1 VTPLL
6 AAALNNHLPTC
17 LVLLASNCLL
27 DVVGEIK
34 VSAGVHRQFTAAQ
47 VAPDRTR
54 RVYSDVEKGRG
65 TELVFGMEASCEFR
79 PILTV
84 SQGNLEA

>member
-54 RVYSDVEKGRG
+54 RVYSDVEK
-65 TELVFGMEASCEFR
+65 ELVFGMEASCEFR

-84 SQGNLEA
+84 SQGNLEV